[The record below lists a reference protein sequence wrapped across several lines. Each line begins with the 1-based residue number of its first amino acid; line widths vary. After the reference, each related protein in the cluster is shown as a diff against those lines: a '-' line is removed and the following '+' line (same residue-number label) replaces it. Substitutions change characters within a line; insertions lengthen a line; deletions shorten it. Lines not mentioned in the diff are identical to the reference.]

1 MVQFHWDLDLNLFDF
16 FETNIH
22 FKKKTKKQTFQSHIV
37 NDWESLSPV
46 MASEATED
54 IFMDQINEGAASF
67 QSHINKGSDVDNL
80 IQL

>member
-1 MVQFHWDLDLNLFDF
+1 M
-16 FETNIH
+16 
-22 FKKKTKKQTFQSHIV
+22 

-67 QSHINKGSDVDNL
+67 QSHITKGSEVDNL
-80 IQL
+80 IQF